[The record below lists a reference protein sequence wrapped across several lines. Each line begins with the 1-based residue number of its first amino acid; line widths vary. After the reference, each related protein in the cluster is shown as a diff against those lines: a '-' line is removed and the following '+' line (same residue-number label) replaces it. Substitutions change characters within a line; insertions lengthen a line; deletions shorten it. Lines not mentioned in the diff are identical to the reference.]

1 MKNISY
7 IFTFLTLGVLF
18 HLSSCNDGIEQ
29 EPDLG
34 IAHLMFINAS
44 STADSVYLSLDD
56 QKIDSSTVAFTGN
69 TSYLDV
75 IVGNNKADV
84 KSNDET
90 LLLSQQV
97 FLKSTKYYS
106 LFFTKSDSI
115 SNIYIALQDNLTAPK
130 NGKAKIRF
138 INLSYNLPA
147 VNIVSADSIT
157 LFSNANFKS
166 SSLFTEVDAKPYI
179 LNMSR
184 SLNKEVLYTTPEI
197 TLIPGGIYT
206 FWTKGLLNANGTSS
220 LGISVIQHNL
230 KYYD

>member
-7 IFTFLTLGVLF
+7 IFTFLSLVILF
-18 HLSSCNDGIEQ
+18 HLSSCDDGIEQ

-44 STADSVYLSLDD
+44 SATDSVYLTLDD
-56 QKIDSSTVAFTGN
+56 VNIDSSTVEFTEN

-75 IVGNNKADV
+75 TVGNKKADV
-84 KSNDET
+84 KSFDET

-106 LFFTKSDSI
+106 LFFAKLDSI
-115 SNIYIALQDNLTAPK
+115 NNLYIALQDNLTVPK
-130 NGKAKIRF
+130 TEKAKIRF

-147 VNIVSADSIT
+147 VNIVTTDSIT
-157 LFSNANFKS
+157 LFSNANFKT
-166 SSLFTEVDAKPYI
+166 SSLFTEVDAKNYT

-184 SLNKEVLYTTPEI
+184 SLNKEILYTTPEI
-197 TLIPGGIYT
+197 ALTPGGIYT
-206 FWTKGLLNANGTSS
+206 FWTKGLLNGEGISS
-220 LGISVIQHNL
+220 LGISVIKHN
-230 KYYD
+230 